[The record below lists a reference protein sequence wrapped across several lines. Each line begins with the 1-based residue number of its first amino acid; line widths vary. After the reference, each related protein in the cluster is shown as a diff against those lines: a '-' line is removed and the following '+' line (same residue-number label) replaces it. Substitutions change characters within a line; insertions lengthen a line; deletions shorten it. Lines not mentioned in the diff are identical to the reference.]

1 MNIAVVEIGE
11 KNTQRVSE
19 IVACLRKNFSVDW
32 YWYEEN
38 ISPEDKA
45 VEVADLQQ
53 NYQVVMELS

>member
-1 MNIAVVEIGE
+1 MNIAVVEIGSR
-11 KNTQRVSE
+11 NTQRVSE

-53 NYQVVMELS
+53 NY